1 MLHVEKF
8 SSSYFI
14 FIFPPTAEIVEFLYL
29 TINGTLSMRYII
41 SFGMSGN
48 SKRQN
53 TYHQYEKI
61 KYLYTE
67 ILKHVVARFL
77 LNNY

>member
-8 SSSYFI
+8 SSSYVM
-14 FIFPPTAEIVEFLYL
+14 FIFPPIAEIVDFLYL
-29 TINGTLSMRYII
+29 TINGALSMRYNV

-48 SKRQN
+48 SKRQI

-67 ILKHVVARFL
+67 ILKHVMARFL

>member
-14 FIFPPTAEIVEFLYL
+14 FIFPPIAEMVDFLYL
-29 TINGTLSMRYII
+29 TINDTLSMRYHV

-48 SKRQN
+48 SKRQI

-67 ILKHVVARFL
+67 IFKDVMARFL